1 MEFTPFETEKIC
13 FETRIRKKSVEILDC
28 AIKKGNDIHYLYIG
42 NIYFFQ
48 RFREINGE

>member
-13 FETRIRKKSVEILDC
+13 FETRIRKKSVEILDF
-28 AIKKGNDIHYLYIG
+28 AIKKGNDIYYLYIG

>member
-1 MEFTPFETEKIC
+1 MEFAPFEFENL
-13 FETRIRKKSVEILDC
+13 FYETRIRKKSVEILDC
-28 AIKKGNDIHYLYIG
+28 AIKKGNDIYYLYIG